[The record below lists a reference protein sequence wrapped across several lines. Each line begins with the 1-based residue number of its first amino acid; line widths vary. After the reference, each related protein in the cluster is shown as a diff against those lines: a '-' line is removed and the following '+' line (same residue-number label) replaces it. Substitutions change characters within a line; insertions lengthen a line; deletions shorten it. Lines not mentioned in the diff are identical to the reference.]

1 MKSPN
6 EPRKSLLKQKTK
18 ILHSLLDKSQEST
31 VMACSPGLMGSVVAV
46 PCCHHLA
53 NKFTAILT
61 KLVVCCMCCTTG
73 WTFPFFYANLNIKAA
88 EKTLLLVCMTSCRS
102 NGNICSLRLC
112 RNRGAAEVKF
122 KTPHD
127 NKPKRQYVKPTIVSC
142 KSPPPP
148 PPPVEAVSD
157 AASRLRRV
165 SMFTYNK
172 ADIEILCATS

>member
-1 MKSPN
+1 M
-6 EPRKSLLKQKTK
+6 
-18 ILHSLLDKSQEST
+18 HSLLDKSQEST

-73 WTFPFFYANLNIKAA
+73 WTFPFFYANLNLKAA

-148 PPPVEAVSD
+148 PPPPVEAVSD